1 MEDWKRQAAPQAAT
15 CPLCRH
21 AWGEPVPDIHRFD
34 QITERSFELYIEWL
48 YTGQITVTPMPTERG
63 TVPWTLAIVD
73 AYALGTVIG
82 DPAFCYALMRS
93 LIEIVIEYHTYP
105 GVRGIS
111 RVYQSSHGLSP
122 LKTLLVG
129 IYMNCPF
136 QANDIFARLWSRL
149 PAEFHSDLA
158 LAMIRRPAADVKT
171 WTVEGLSRYLPER
184 PPNAV

>member
-21 AWGEPVPDIHRFD
+21 AWGEPVPEIHRFD

-93 LIEIVIEYHTYP
+93 LIEIVIESYLSGCPRYF
-105 GVRGIS
+105 
-111 RVYQSSHGLSP
+111 QSVSEQSWAFP
-122 LKTLLVG
+122 LKNTTRGNLHEL
-129 IYMNCPF
+129 PF
-136 QANDIFARLWSRL
+136 PR
-149 PAEFHSDLA
+149 E
-158 LAMIRRPAADVKT
+158 
-171 WTVEGLSRYLPER
+171 
-184 PPNAV
+184 

>member
-1 MEDWKRQAAPQAAT
+1 MPPTPRVTVRKEHGFRLGRQVTTIQVGPKKQLFAIHEDL
-15 CPLCRH
+15 LCKYSTFFRDTLRPNRLP
-21 AWGEPVPDIHRFD
+21 EIHRFD

-105 GVRGIS
+105 GVR
-111 RVYQSSHGLSP
+111 
-122 LKTLLVG
+122 
-129 IYMNCPF
+129 
-136 QANDIFARLWSRL
+136 
-149 PAEFHSDLA
+149 AEFHSDLA